1 MEDTKDP
8 FPGHSDAGK
17 VLDWI
22 SRQIS
27 ETALAKDLVSKIQVQ
42 GDAQND
48 SGQSNCR
55 QAKQL

>member
-1 MEDTKDP
+1 MEAIKDP
-8 FPGHSDAGK
+8 FPGHGDAGK
-17 VLDWI
+17 ALDWI

-27 ETALAKDLVSKIQVQ
+27 ETALEKDLVSKIQVQ